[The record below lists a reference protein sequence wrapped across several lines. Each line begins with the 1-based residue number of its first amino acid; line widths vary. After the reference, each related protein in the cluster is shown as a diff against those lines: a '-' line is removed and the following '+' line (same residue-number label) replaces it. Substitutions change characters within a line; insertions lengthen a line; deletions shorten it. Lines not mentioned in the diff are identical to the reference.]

1 MSLSCCLGPFECDMT
16 VSVYLYVCVCG
27 REFLC
32 VFVLSK
38 LLVASRMTHELSPLS
53 CPFEYLLPIL
63 NPYKY
68 ASVPVCVW
76 EYVCLSVCDA
86 VIMKS

>member
-1 MSLSCCLGPFECDMT
+1 M
-16 VSVYLYVCVCG
+16 
-27 REFLC
+27 C

-38 LLVASRMTHELSPLS
+38 LLVASRMTHKLSPLS

-68 ASVPVCVW
+68 ASVSVGVCMP
-76 EYVCLSVCDA
+76 SVCEV
-86 VIMKS
+86 VIMKSEQSFTAPLWRNKSAVESVFTLRTNAK

>member
-1 MSLSCCLGPFECDMT
+1 MT
-16 VSVYLYVCVCG
+16 VSVYLYVWQRITVCVCA
-27 REFLC
+27 C

-38 LLVASRMTHELSPLS
+38 LLVASRMTHKLSPLS

-68 ASVPVCVW
+68 ATVPVCMC
-76 EYVCLSVCDA
+76 VCGSVYA
-86 VIMKS
+86 